1 AFTMPEYLKKR
12 FGGVR
17 LRIFLTVFS
26 LFNYVMIKISSEIF
40 SGAIFLRQIL
50 GWNMYACIGMILA
63 VTAIYT
69 VA

>member
-1 AFTMPEYLKKR
+1 MPEYLKKR

-50 GWNMYACIGMILA
+50 GWNMYACIGMILV